1 MFYNEYMPSFS
12 LVGVTLC
19 KEKVSLIGDSNATSG
34 IKNGSAGASSINL
47 QPTQTAGI
55 SKKYFKVLCIVHVHH
70 LKHNDLI

>member
-1 MFYNEYMPSFS
+1 MPSFS

-19 KEKVSLIGDSNATSG
+19 KEKVNLIGDSNDTSG

-55 SKKYFKVLCIVHVHH
+55 F
-70 LKHNDLI
+70 LKNTLTFYALYMYII